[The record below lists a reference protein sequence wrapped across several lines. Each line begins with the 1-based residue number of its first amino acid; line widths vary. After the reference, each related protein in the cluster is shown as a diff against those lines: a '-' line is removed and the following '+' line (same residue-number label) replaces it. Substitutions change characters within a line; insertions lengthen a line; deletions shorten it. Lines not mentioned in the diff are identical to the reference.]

1 MPKFKKG
8 DKVQL
13 KKGCNSL
20 IGYGIHGG
28 DTGVI
33 RVVAGKEKSS
43 SVAFDKTGKWWWV
56 PEANLIPYNPYLA
69 KFFIERKP
77 E

>member
-43 SVAFDKTGKWWWV
+43 SVAFDKTG
-56 PEANLIPYNPYLA
+56 E
-69 KFFIERKP
+69 
-77 E
+77 